1 MRRRDLVAFLV
12 AVLFHGA
19 AAFAEL
25 ADPFIILGKHY
36 EAIGGIEQLKAQRT
50 SHIKGTV
57 VIEGSGLEGTYE
69 EWRERPIRSRQEID
83 LGIIK
88 QTEGDNGEFSWIV
101 DHNKKLLIRKD
112 ERSAKERQ
120 VRLLLAEY
128 DHLNR
133 DSENFSVAY
142 EGTDTVA
149 EATCYVVQITNSIND
164 NILTQ
169 FIDTSSFLL
178 LKSVEVSPD
187 QEQHT
192 TYSDYR
198 EVDGIM
204 IAFQQRVTVY
214 PTGMVQRM
222 QITEVARNIDI
233 NPALY
238 EPPEVDVEDFR
249 FTNGKSA
256 EDIPFQLIEDHI
268 FLPLTVGGRTRLW
281 VLDSGASVSCLE
293 KKFAEELG
301 LEPQGQIKGE
311 GAGGLVDVSLVTMPS
326 YEMPGLEFDEQTVAV
341 IDIDWL
347 FRRWMGLEVAGIL
360 GYDFLSRLVLK
371 VDYANQLLS
380 FYHPDSF
387 EYTGDGA
394 IIEAPISQTNMF
406 HVPMTVDGKYSG
418 LWHLDLGAGGMGFR
432 YQFAAEH
439 GFLDRRGV
447 QRLGAGAG
455 GRVYNY
461 LVEFKTVE
469 FAGYV
474 VNNPLISIPAA
485 GGEGPSFGGELIG
498 RIGNTL
504 LQHFVLY
511 LDYGREQVI
520 VEKGNNFGKDFP
532 RDNSGMQLQESDS
545 GELEISFVAD
555 KTPAAKSG
563 FRKGDILRTVNG
575 INVDLLDG
583 VVAAKKLLQA
593 KPGTK
598 YKITVDRNG
607 QVKTLKLKLEDLFD

>member
-1 MRRRDLVAFLV
+1 MRLIVLILFL
-12 AVLFHGA
+12 ATALSHCTGLH
-19 AAFAEL
+19 AEL
-25 ADPFIILGKHY
+25 TDPFIILDKHY
-36 EAIGGIEQLKAQRT
+36 EAMGGIEQLQAQRT
-50 SHIKGTV
+50 SHMKGTV
-57 VIEGSGLEGTYE
+57 VIEGSGLEGTFE
-69 EWRERPIRSRQEID
+69 EWREMPIRSRQEID

-101 DHNKKLLIRKD
+101 DHNNKLLIRKD
-112 ERSAKERQ
+112 ERSVKERQ

-128 DHLNR
+128 DHLNG
-133 DSENFSVAY
+133 DSENFSLAY
-142 EGTDTVA
+142 VGTDTVA
-149 EATCYVVQITNSIND
+149 EATCYLVKITNNIND

-169 FIDTSSFLL
+169 YIDTSSFLL

-222 QITEVARNIDI
+222 QITEVAHNIDI

-238 EPPEVDVEDFR
+238 EPPEADVADFR
-249 FTNGKSA
+249 FTNGRSA
-256 EDIPFQLIEDHI
+256 ENIPFQYIEDHI

-281 VLDSGASVSCLE
+281 ILDSGAGVSCFE
-293 KKFAEELG
+293 KKFADELG

-311 GAGGLVDVSLVTMPS
+311 GAGGLVDISLVTMPA
-326 YEMPGLEFDEQTVAV
+326 YNMPGLEFDEQTVAV

-371 VDYANQLLS
+371 VDYANELLS

-387 EYTGDGA
+387 KYTGDGA
-394 IIEAPISQTNMF
+394 IIEAPISQRNMF
-406 HVPMTVDGKYSG
+406 HVPMTVDGEYSG
-418 LWHLDLGAGGMGFR
+418 LWHLDLGAGAMGFR

-439 GFLDRRGV
+439 GFLDRHGV

-461 LVEFKTVE
+461 MVQFKTIE
-469 FAGYV
+469 FAGYT
-474 VNNPLISIPAA
+474 VNNPLISMPAV

-498 RIGNTL
+498 HIGNTIL
-504 LQHFVLY
+504 RHFVLY
-511 LDYGREQVI
+511 LDYGGEQVI
-520 VEKGNNFGKDFP
+520 VEKGENFGEDFP
-532 RDNSGMQLQESDS
+532 RDNSGMQVQQSDN

-555 KTPAAKSG
+555 DTPAARSG
-563 FRKGDILRTVNG
+563 FRTGDILRTVNG
-575 INVDLLDG
+575 IDVSLLDG
-583 VVAAKKLLQA
+583 VVAVKKLLKA

-598 YKITVDRNG
+598 YKVTVDRNG
-607 QVKTLKLKLEDLFD
+607 QLKTLKLKLENLFD

>member
-1 MRRRDLVAFLV
+1 MRRIHLVALLLTS
-12 AVLFHGA
+12 LFHCA
-19 AAFAEL
+19 AIQAEL
-25 ADPFIILGKHY
+25 VDPFIILGKHY
-36 EAIGGIEQLKAQRT
+36 ETIGGIDQLKAQRT
-50 SHIKGTV
+50 SHMKGTV
-57 VIEGSGLEGTYE
+57 VIEGSGLEGTFE
-69 EWRERPIRSRQEID
+69 EWREMPIRSRQEID

-88 QTEGDNGEFSWIV
+88 QAEGDNGEFSWIV
-101 DHNKKLLIRKD
+101 DHNNKLLIHKD
-112 ERSAKERQ
+112 ERSVKERQ

-128 DHLNR
+128 HHLNR
-133 DSENFSVAY
+133 DSENFSLAY

-149 EATCYVVQITNSIND
+149 EATSYVVQITNSIND

-192 TYSDYR
+192 TYSDYHKA
-198 EVDGIM
+198 DGIM
-204 IAFQQRVTVY
+204 IAFQQRMTVY
-214 PTGMVQRM
+214 PTGMVERM
-222 QITEVARNIDI
+222 QIVEVAHNIDI
-233 NPALY
+233 DPALY

-256 EDIPFQLIEDHI
+256 EDIPFHYIEDHI

-281 VLDSGASVSCLE
+281 ILDSGAGLTCFE
-293 KKFAEELG
+293 KKFADELG
-301 LEPQGQIKGE
+301 LEPQGHIKGQ
-311 GAGGLVDVSLVTMPS
+311 GAGGLVDISLVTMPA
-326 YEMPGLEFDEQTVAV
+326 YNIPGLEFDEQTVAV
-341 IDIDWL
+341 IDIEWL

-371 VDYANQLLS
+371 VDYANELVS

-387 EYTGDGA
+387 QYSGGGT
-394 IIEAPISQTNMF
+394 IIDAPISQSNMF
-406 HVPMTVDGKYSG
+406 HLPLTVDGKYSG

-439 GFLDRRGV
+439 GFLDRHGV

-461 LVEFKTVE
+461 MVQFKTIE
-469 FAGYV
+469 FAGYT
-474 VNNPLISIPAA
+474 VNNSLISMPAV
-485 GGEGPSFGGELIG
+485 GGEGPSFGGGLIG
-498 RIGNTL
+498 HIGNTL
-504 LQHFVLY
+504 LRHFVLY
-511 LDYGREQVI
+511 LDYGRGQVI

-532 RDNSGMQLQESDS
+532 RDNSGMQLQQSDN

-555 KTPAAKSG
+555 NTPAAKSG

-583 VVAAKKLLQA
+583 VVAAKKLFRA

-598 YKITVDRNG
+598 YKITVDHNG